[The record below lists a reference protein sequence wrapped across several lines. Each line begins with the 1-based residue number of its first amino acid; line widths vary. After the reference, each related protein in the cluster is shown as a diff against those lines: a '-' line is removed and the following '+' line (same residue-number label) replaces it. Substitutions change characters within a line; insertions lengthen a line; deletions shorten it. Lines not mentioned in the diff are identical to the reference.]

1 MRLSDN
7 VPCLTMPP
15 TRLPFQDFVSS
26 SPVDLGIGSSFT
38 GLVWF
43 GWGSGLGMLRG
54 LVPSFF
60 PVQQLFPPFYQRL
73 DTSPDFILR
82 GQTRG
87 QGSCLNIRIPHRERS
102 LLPLLPILSGQRQ
115 AAPQQPTPF
124 QDPFLILFRLSQHIN
139 DLEFCVSL
147 WGSQNS

>member
-87 QGSCLNIRIPHRERS
+87 AGVVFKHQDPTQREKLASPPSYSLRAAAGSPPAAH
-102 LLPLLPILSGQRQ
+102 PLSGPLSDSLQT
-115 AAPQQPTPF
+115 QPT
-124 QDPFLILFRLSQHIN
+124 HK
-139 DLEFCVSL
+139 
-147 WGSQNS
+147 